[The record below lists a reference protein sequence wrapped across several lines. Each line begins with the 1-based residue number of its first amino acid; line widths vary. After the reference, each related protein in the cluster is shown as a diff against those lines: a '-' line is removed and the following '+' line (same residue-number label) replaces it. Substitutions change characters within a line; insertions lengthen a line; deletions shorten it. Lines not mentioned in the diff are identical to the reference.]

1 MPDRTW
7 DGDMRDTFDR
17 RVHQYLEGL
26 RDLPGAKPLIPTCKG
41 GKKLLMP
48 EAGIKP
54 ASCTAL
60 GPK

>member
-26 RDLPGAKPLIPTCKG
+26 RDLPGAKPLIPTRKG
-41 GKKLLMP
+41 AKN
-48 EAGIKP
+48 
-54 ASCTAL
+54 S
-60 GPK
+60 